1 MRKLLL
7 VALFLLLD
15 TAIAAAA
22 NQGVLVP
29 IFYGDAGANGS
40 LWRTRLTIFNHSDI
54 PLPGIPIV
62 LQCPIP
68 EGCQQPIPA
77 KSSVSLLATNGFR
90 YPLGF
95 FLFSGADTSDVWYSV
110 RVFDESR
117 SGTNY
122 GTDVPVVPLSA
133 FTSQPLQILDIPTDP
148 AFRVTLRVYAIPP
161 AAPRVRVAVVQ
172 DPSPTFGSQQ
182 NPPIPLKETSYDL
195 APSSDPSTVSFSRPS
210 GAVIGDLLSG
220 VRSAG
225 QVRVEVQ
232 STDGTPI
239 WAFAAITNNATQFVS
254 VAVPRSLP

>member
-1 MRKLLL
+1 MKKILF
-7 VALFLLLD
+7 VAFSIFSA
-15 TAIAAAA
+15 TVASAAS
-22 NQGVLVP
+22 QGVLVP
-29 IFYGDAGANGS
+29 IFYGDSGAGGS

-54 PLPGIPIV
+54 PLPGIPII
-62 LQCPIP
+62 LECAIP
-68 EGCQQPIPA
+68 EGCQQPLAA
-77 KSSVSLLATNGFR
+77 KTSVSMLATNGFR

-95 FLFSGADTSDVWYSV
+95 FLFTGADTSDVWYSV

-117 SGTNY
+117 GGTNY
-122 GTDVPVVPLSA
+122 GTNVPVVPLSA

-172 DPSPTFGSQQ
+172 DPAPTFGSQQ

-210 GAVIGDLLSG
+210 GAVIGDVLSG

-225 QVRVEVQ
+225 VVRIEVQ
-232 STDGTPI
+232 STDGTPV
-239 WAFAAITNNATQFVS
+239 WAFASITNNVTQFVS
-254 VAVPRSLP
+254 VSVPRSLP